1 MEFYLRAACLALALC
16 AAWAAPS
23 AAAEPQRLN
32 LLSWGD
38 YFDPKALE
46 EFTAETGIVIAYD
59 VYSST
64 QTLEAKLR
72 GKTDYDVAV
81 APGPSLQALIAGGG
95 LRKLDKAKLSYAQ
108 GVAPEVAAR
117 LAVFDPGNQ
126 YGVPYLWFTNGLAFD
141 VDKAR
146 AAGGPAAFDPA
157 SWDVAF
163 RPERLSAFADC
174 GVSISDSPSELFP
187 VALRYLRLNPASR
200 NEAELRRAGDFLSAM
215 RRTIGKFGDSDY
227 AAGLANGEICLA
239 VGSSLASLQARA
251 RAREAENGVD
261 IGYALPKE
269 GALMS
274 IDALA
279 IPLSAPHPEAALAFI
294 NFMLRPEIAARNT
307 NATNLANSVPASRP
321 WIAKDIAGN
330 KAIYPDPDL
339 MGRLFSAPNPDAAT
353 QKFIAR
359 EWARVKTGKYP

>member
-1 MEFYLRAACLALALC
+1 MEFCLRAACLALTVCAL
-16 AAWAAPS
+16 AAPS

-46 EFTAETGIVIAYD
+46 EFTAETGVVVAYD
-59 VYSST
+59 VYASP
-64 QTLEAKLR
+64 QALEAKLR
-72 GKTDYDVAV
+72 AKNDYDVAV
-81 APGPSLQALIAGGG
+81 APGPSLQALIAGGA
-95 LRKLDKAKLSYAQ
+95 LRKLDRAKLAHAQ
-108 GVAPEVAAR
+108 DVAPEMAAR

-126 YGVPYLWFTNGLAFD
+126 YGVAYLWFTNGLAFD

-157 SWDVAF
+157 SWDLAF

-174 GVSISDSPSELFP
+174 GVAIPDSPSELFP

-215 RRTIGKFGDSDY
+215 RRAIRKFSDSDDVG
-227 AAGLANGEICLA
+227 ALASGEICLA

-251 RAREAENGVD
+251 RAREAENGVE
-261 IGYALPKE
+261 IGYAIPKE
-269 GALMS
+269 GALIS

-279 IPLSAPHPEAALAFI
+279 VPLSAPHPEAAFAFI

-339 MGRLFSAPNPDAAT
+339 MARLFCTPNPDAAT
-353 QKFIAR
+353 QKLIAR
-359 EWARVKTGKYP
+359 EWVRVKTGKYP